1 MTMNDKIC
9 KLTRRDFLAISSV
22 SSLAVLTG
30 CATNPVTGR
39 KMIDLM
45 GESGEI
51 AKDREASPHQ
61 FSADYGALQDAGLNA
76 YIDEVGRAVAA
87 GSHRPGMP
95 YSFRGVNAVYVNAY
109 TFPAGSVAIT
119 RGMLLGMGSEA
130 ELAAVLGHEI
140 GHVNA
145 RHTARA
151 MTWGVLAQLAVV
163 GAAVYLGRKNEDR
176 AALATGLGGI
186 GVGALLARYSR
197 ANERE
202 ADALGLEYMVRAGY
216 APQGMID
223 LMELLKRLSR
233 EKPNA
238 VQLLFATHPMSEERF
253 RTAVGRVEGRYAYAR
268 NQRMD
273 CERYMDLTAQ
283 LRARRQAIETLQ
295 KGEEAMGAGQMDE
308 AWGLLSQALKE
319 APDDYVGL
327 LLMAKHGLVAK
338 RSGEALRYARM
349 AQNVY
354 PAEPQAVY
362 VTGVAAVAQ
371 RQYESAFESFR
382 RYEAM
387 LPGNPNTVFFQGR
400 SLEGMGRRD
409 GAADCYVRYLRSGAG
424 GENADYARRRLL
436 EWGYI
441 NASA

>member
-1 MTMNDKIC
+1 MTMRDEAYR
-9 KLTRRDFLAISSV
+9 LSRREFLAISSV

-39 KMIDLM
+39 TMVDLI

-51 AKDREASPHQ
+51 AKDREAAPHQ
-61 FSADYGALQDAGLNA
+61 FSADYGAVQEAGLNA

-87 GSHRPGMP
+87 GSHRPRMP

-145 RHTARA
+145 RHTAQA

-163 GAAVYLGRKNEDR
+163 GAAVYLGRKGEDQ
-176 AALATGLGGI
+176 AALAAGLGGV

-202 ADALGLEYMVRAGY
+202 ADALGMEYMVRAGY
-216 APQGMID
+216 SPQGMID

-233 EKPNA
+233 EKPNV
-238 VQLLFATHPMSEERF
+238 VQLLFATHPMSDERF
-253 RTAVGRVEGRYAYAR
+253 QTAVAKVEGTYASAR
-268 NQRMD
+268 SQRMD
-273 CERYMDLTAQ
+273 RERYLDRTAR
-283 LRARRQAIETLQ
+283 LRARKQAIEGMQ
-295 KGEEAMGAGQMDE
+295 KGAEAMEAGKMAE
-308 AWGLLSQALKE
+308 AEGLLGQALKE
-319 APDDYVGL
+319 FPDDYAGL
-327 LLMAKHGLVAK
+327 LLMARCGLVTK
-338 RSGEALRYARM
+338 RSGEALRYAKL
-349 AQNVY
+349 AQEAY
-354 PAEPQAVY
+354 PGEPQAVY
-362 VTGVAAVAQ
+362 VTGMAAVAQ
-371 RQYESAFESFR
+371 RQYETALESFR
-382 RYEAM
+382 RYESM

-400 SLEGMGRRD
+400 SFEGMGRRE
-409 GAADCYVRYLRSGAG
+409 GAADCYSKYLRAGAS
-424 GENADYARRRLL
+424 GENADYARQRLVA
-436 EWGYI
+436 WGYI
-441 NASA
+441 RT